1 MRRTKIVATIGP
13 ATSSEEQLER
23 LFEAGV
29 DVARINFSHGDHEE
43 DAELVQKIRSVSE
56 DVAVMA
62 DTKGPEVRLREVE
75 PGVILNEAAEVELV
89 TDEVEGDEETL
100 SVNYEGFL
108 DNISVGDTILIDD
121 GKLELKVEE
130 LDDEVA
136 TCRVVHGG
144 EVISRKSV
152 TVPGEDIGL
161 QAPTKKDVEDIKF
174 AAKQGFD
181 FVSLSFVKEASD
193 VREARNLLES
203 IDPEIDIISKI
214 EHPRAMENLDEIIE
228 VSDAVMVAR
237 GDLGVEMPT
246 SRLPIMQKEIIEKC
260 NSQSKP
266 VITATHMLES
276 MTENPTATRAET
288 SDIAN
293 AVFDGTDAVM
303 LSGETAVGDYP
314 VEAVSHMSEVVES
327 VEESMRGN
335 IHHTVRQAS
344 ETVADSIS
352 KNVWQ
357 ASGDVGARHIVA
369 HTSSG
374 STARNIAKYRPDVP
388 IIAFTDSRKVHCQLN
403 LVWGVT
409 PIHTE
414 FPESVEEM
422 VQNSISELQKRGMVE
437 AGDQLVMSAGIPTS
451 VSGTTNMM
459 QVRTVGQN

>member
-13 ATSSEEQLER
+13 ATDSEEQLER

-29 DVARINFSHGDHEE
+29 DVARINFSHGGHEE
-43 DAELVQKIRSVSE
+43 DKEILKRIRSISE

-75 PGVILNEAAEVELV
+75 VGTVLQESAKVEIV
-89 TDEVEGDEETL
+89 TKEIEGDDQTL
-100 SVNYEGFL
+100 AVNYEDFL
-108 DNISVGDTILIDD
+108 ENISTGDTILIDD
-121 GKLELKVEE
+121 GKIELKVEG
-130 LDDEVA
+130 LDKDA
-136 TCRVVHGG
+136 AQCRVVHGG
-144 EVISRKSV
+144 EVLSRKSV
-152 TVPGEDIGL
+152 SVPGKDIGL
-161 QAPTKKDVEDIKF
+161 QAPTEKDVEDIKF
-174 AAKQGFD
+174 AAEAGFD
-181 FVSLSFVKEASD
+181 FISISFVKDPSD
-193 VREARNLLES
+193 VGEVRNLLEP

-214 EHPRAMENLDEIIE
+214 EHPKAMENLDEIIE

-237 GDLGVEMPT
+237 GDLGVEMPA
-246 SRLPIMQKEIIEKC
+246 SRLPMMQKEIIEKC

-303 LSGETAVGDYP
+303 LSGETAIGDYP
-314 VEAVSHMSEVVES
+314 VEAVSHMSEVVRG
-327 VEESMRGN
+327 VEESMREN
-335 IHHTVRQAS
+335 VHHTVRQPS
-344 ETVADSIS
+344 KTISDSIS

-357 ASGDVGARHIVA
+357 ASRDIGAKYIVA

-374 STARNIAKYRPDVP
+374 STARNIAKYRPDTP
-388 IIAFTDSRKVHCQLN
+388 IIAFTDGRKVHRQLK

-409 PIHTE
+409 PIYTE
-414 FPESVEEM
+414 FPDSVEKM
-422 VQNSISELQKRGMVE
+422 VQNSIQELREREMVE
-437 AGDQLVMSAGIPTS
+437 VGDRLVMSAGIPTS

-459 QVRTVGQN
+459 QVRTVKEM